1 MWINAA
7 PSVPGTEVIATDAAD
22 TVFRTDCHVITLDR
36 KVIYSMHA
44 RQEDLKM
51 MISLFRPQ
59 YYLPVK
65 GDFRLLMANARLA
78 IDLGVGLN
86 HFNTFVYDN
95 GMALVFD
102 KNGRPIHQN
111 ITVKNGDIM
120 VDGASVGDVKEAAIE
135 ERTKMA
141 DGGVLLIGIT
151 ISSKKKK
158 ITSAPDI
165 QMKGFLYMKDSQP
178 VLDQISQI
186 LINNINNYLTKNE
199 NKMST
204 IDMEHKVTEKIAKYV
219 LKATEKEPMILVE
232 ILDTDSLPAFDPR

>member
-1 MWINAA
+1 M
-7 PSVPGTEVIATDAAD
+7 
-22 TVFRTDCHVITLDR
+22 
-36 KVIYSMHA
+36 
-44 RQEDLKM
+44 
-51 MISLFRPQ
+51 
-59 YYLPVK
+59 
-65 GDFRLLMANARLA
+65 
-78 IDLGVGLN
+78 
-86 HFNTFVYDN
+86 
-95 GMALVFD
+95 
-102 KNGRPIHQN
+102 
-111 ITVKNGDIM
+111 
-120 VDGASVGDVKEAAIE
+120 
-135 ERTKMA
+135 
-141 DGGVLLIGIT
+141 LIGIT

-232 ILDTDSLPAFDPR
+232 ILDIDTLPSFDPR